1 MKHKIA
7 LTLLAF
13 SVSGQLF
20 AQAAEAAPTAA
31 PQGGLSDPLL
41 WIIYIVVGLL
51 LIVTYLL
58 YLVTLNLKKF
68 AKGELQSEEQ
78 KMYDSR
84 SSWEKIFQL
93 KPIATD
99 KETIIDEAHDGIYE
113 LDNPPP
119 PWFMFLFY
127 GTILFAV
134 VYFVRFSVLKS
145 GPTQEEEYIAEIQ
158 QVEAQQASLLAAE
171 DLNVYESNV
180 TLLADAADIE
190 AGKKIYVQNC
200 KVCHDEGGRGN
211 TGPNLTDEFWKHGG
225 GITNVFKTIKY
236 GVVEKGMRSW
246 KDDLNPK
253 MIQQVS
259 SYILSL
265 QGTNPEGA
273 KAPEGDKWVEPAATA
288 PATDTTA
295 KEDKDLALN

>member
-7 LTLLAF
+7 LTLIAAAA
-13 SVSGQLF
+13 SGQIF
-20 AQAAEAAPTAA
+20 AQTAEAAAPAA
-31 PQGGLSDPLL
+31 QGGLSDPLL
-41 WIIYIVVGLL
+41 WIIYLVVGLL

-68 AKGELQSEEQ
+68 AKGELASEEQ
-78 KMYDSR
+78 KIYDRR

-93 KPIATD
+93 KPLETD
-99 KETIIDEAHDGIYE
+99 KDTIIDEAHDGIYE
-113 LDNPPP
+113 LDNPAP

-134 VYFVRFSVLKS
+134 IYFVRFSVVKS
-145 GPTQEEEYIAEIQ
+145 GPTQEEEYLAEVQ
-158 QVEAQQASLLAAE
+158 QVEAQQASLLAE
-171 DLNVYESNV
+171 QDLNVDESNV
-180 TLLADAADIE
+180 TYLAAASDIE

-211 TGPNLTDEFWKHGG
+211 TGPNLTDEYWKHGG

-236 GVVEKGMRSW
+236 GVVEKGMRAW

-253 MIQQVS
+253 MMQQVS

-265 QGTNPEGA
+265 EGTNPEGA
-273 KAPEGDKWVEPAATA
+273 KPPEGDKWVAPVEDAAPAA
-288 PATDTTA
+288 DTTA
-295 KEDKDLALN
+295 KTDNELASN